1 MRLAEAQLRGSD
13 RWHPK
18 EIKKIVREVLKQEL
32 NAYLARYAAARE
44 QELKRLTVLQHLTR
58 FEEGLQAQREPTEKR
73 FAAVDKRFEGTNR
86 RFEAINRRFRVVD
99 KRLEAVDRRFPQ
111 LT

>member
-32 NAYLARYAAARE
+32 NAYLARYAAAPE
-44 QELKRLTVLQHLTR
+44 EEFKRLTILHR
-58 FEEGLQAQREPTEKR
+58 FEEWLKAQREPTEKR
-73 FAAVDKRFEGTNR
+73 FAAVDKRFQGTNR